1 MLVTTLLRLHVGAL
15 AGGGTAEPCLGA
27 NATESRIGVLMYLT
41 HEHSLRFHTT
51 ERVLVEEDPA
61 VLMLRDPGVHS
72 QGVGG
77 EVRARFLNSNNMPW
91 HH

>member
-27 NATESRIGVLMYLT
+27 KATESPIGVLMYLT
-41 HEHSLRFHTT
+41 HEHSSRFHTT

-61 VLMLRDPGVHS
+61 VLMLRDLGVHS

-77 EVRARFLNSNNMPW
+77 EVRARFLFAFSLG
-91 HH
+91 

>member
-1 MLVTTLLRLHVGAL
+1 MTTVLRLHVGAL

-27 NATESRIGVLMYLT
+27 KAMKSPIGVLMYLS
-41 HEHSLRFHTT
+41 HDHSLRFHTT

-61 VLMLRDPGVHS
+61 VPMLRNLDVHG

-77 EVRARFLNSNNMPW
+77 EVRARFF
-91 HH
+91 

>member
-15 AGGGTAEPCLGA
+15 ASGGTAEPCLGA
-27 NATESRIGVLMYLT
+27 KATESPIGVLMYLT

-61 VLMLRDPGVHS
+61 VLILRDLDVNS
-72 QGVGG
+72 QGVGS
-77 EVRARFLNSNNMPW
+77 EVRARLL
-91 HH
+91 

>member
-1 MLVTTLLRLHVGAL
+1 MTTLLRLHVGAL

-27 NATESRIGVLMYLT
+27 KARESPIGVLMFLT
-41 HEHSLRFHTT
+41 HEQPSRFHTT

-61 VLMLRDPGVHS
+61 VLMLRDLDVHS

-77 EVRARFLNSNNMPW
+77 EVRARFL
-91 HH
+91 